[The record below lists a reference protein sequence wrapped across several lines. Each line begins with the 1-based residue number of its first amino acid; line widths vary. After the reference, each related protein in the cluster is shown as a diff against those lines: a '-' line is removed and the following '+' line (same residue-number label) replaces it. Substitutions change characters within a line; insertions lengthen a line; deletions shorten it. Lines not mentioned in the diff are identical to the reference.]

1 MEIMANC
8 FTRRILTFW
17 AAKIR
22 ISKEKTVA
30 REAFG
35 KKTLFLPAI
44 SMLIHANMQTL
55 IELRHILHAHP
66 ELSGH
71 EALTNKIL
79 NEWVK
84 QTRPDQIIEK
94 IGGYGLAAIYQ
105 GAKHGKRIMIRGDID
120 ALRIPE
126 PNDLPYRSQNQGIS
140 HKCGHDGH
148 ATILCGLAEW
158 LGQQRPDQG
167 EVVLLFQPAEE
178 TGQGA
183 QAILNDA
190 QFGQIKPDMAY
201 GLHNLPGYEKGRIM
215 VREGCFAAA
224 SFGLKLTFEGRTA
237 HASQPETGRNPSEL
251 LAVLIHNL
259 EKKRE
264 QLKAVKPLTTFVIT
278 HAILGE
284 ETFGVAPGHA
294 EIWLTLRSFD
304 DHNLQLMAT
313 QVIEMCRAK
322 AKDYL
327 FDFSFTELEAFAATN
342 SDSNCVK
349 TIEKAAQNLELNLGH
364 LDEPFRWSEDF
375 GRFGSVCPIGFF
387 GIGSGVEQPALHDPM
402 FDFPDDIL
410 EVGMTMFWE
419 IIRQELEG

>member
-1 MEIMANC
+1 MQQQLCME
-8 FTRRILTFW
+8 
-17 AAKIR
+17 
-22 ISKEKTVA
+22 
-30 REAFG
+30 
-35 KKTLFLPAI
+35 
-44 SMLIHANMQTL
+44 TL

-71 EALTNKIL
+71 EVLTNKIL

-84 QTRPDQIIEK
+84 QTRPDLIIEK
-94 IGGYGLAAIYQ
+94 IGGFGLAAVYK
-105 GAKHGKRIMIRGDID
+105 GAQPGKRILIRGDID
-120 ALRIPE
+120 ALHIPE
-126 PNDLPYRSQNQGIS
+126 PNDFDYRSQNQGVS

-148 ATILCGLAEW
+148 ATILCGLAQW
-158 LGQQRPDQG
+158 LGEQRPDFG

-183 QAILNDA
+183 KAIIEDPLFD
-190 QFGQIKPDMAY
+190 QIKPDVAY
-201 GLHNLPGYEKGRIM
+201 GLHNLPGFEKGQIM

-224 SFGLKLTFEGRTA
+224 SFGLKLCFDGRTA
-237 HASQPETGRNPSEL
+237 HASQPETGHSPSEL
-251 LAVLIHNL
+251 LAQLIHFL

-304 DHNLQLMAT
+304 DRNLELMSNEI
-313 QVIEMCRAK
+313 IEFCRAK

-327 FDFSFTELEAFAATN
+327 FDFNFSEHEAFAATN
-342 SDSNCVK
+342 SDDRCVHL
-349 TIEKAAQNLELNLGH
+349 IEQAAQNLELKVGH
-364 LDEPFRWSEDF
+364 LSEPFRWSEDF

-387 GIGSGVEQPALHDPM
+387 GLGSGLDQPALHNPE

-410 EVGMTMFWE
+410 EAGMTMFWE
-419 IIRQELEG
+419 IIREEDRIQK

>member
-1 MEIMANC
+1 
-8 FTRRILTFW
+8 
-17 AAKIR
+17 
-22 ISKEKTVA
+22 
-30 REAFG
+30 
-35 KKTLFLPAI
+35 
-44 SMLIHANMQTL
+44 MQNL

-84 QTRPDQIIEK
+84 QTYPDRLIEK
-94 IGGYGLAAIYQ
+94 IGGYGLAAIYK
-105 GAKHGKRIMIRGDID
+105 GAKPGKRILIRGDID
-120 ALRIPE
+120 ALHIPE

-148 ATILCGLAEW
+148 ATILCGLAQW
-158 LGQQRPDQG
+158 LGEQQPDQG

-183 QAILNDA
+183 KAILNDPL
-190 QFGQIKPDMAY
+190 FEQIRPDVAF
-201 GLHNLPGYEKGRIM
+201 GLHNLPGFEKGKVM
-215 VREGCFAAA
+215 VKEGCFAAA
-224 SFGLKLTFEGRTA
+224 SFGLKLVFDGRTA
-237 HASQPETGRNPSEL
+237 HASQPETGHSPSEL

-304 DHNLQLMAT
+304 DHNLELMAS
-313 QVIEMCRAK
+313 QIIELCRAK

-327 FDFSFTELEAFAATN
+327 FDFNFSEHEAFAATN
-342 SDSNCVK
+342 SDPRCVQ
-349 TIEKAAQNLELNLGH
+349 TIEQAASNLELEHGSLE
-364 LDEPFRWSEDF
+364 EPFRWSEDF
-375 GRFGSVCPIGFF
+375 GRFGSICPIGFF
-387 GIGSGVEQPALHDPM
+387 GIGSGVDQPALHDAM

-410 EVGMTMFWE
+410 EIGMGMFWE
-419 IIRQELEG
+419 IIRLELEVGS